1 MDQHEVGSI
10 FESRKA
16 LSDAGIHGPPM
27 HGIWGRQKE
36 GACSIVMSGGYEDDI
51 DELDYILYT
60 GHGGQDIP
68 GGKQIK
74 DQEFIEGNQALK
86 LSFEN
91 NLPIRVTRGSQ
102 IKNGPPD
109 GYRYDGVYYINHV
122 ERVIGKSGYFVCRFH
137 LQSEKSIESLESHL
151 ARNLKPNYE
160 RTTRT
165 KSFVN
170 RVDRNPLLPE
180 KIKELYEYCCQVC
193 DKRLEKPSGA
203 IAVGAHI
210 RALGRPHDGPDDISN
225 LICLCPNHHAQFD
238 AFAFYV
244 DANTLE
250 IKGLKGFEGKNSRFR
265 KNTKS
270 IVIFFHIML
279 NYMKKREN
287 YDGLCN
293 TIRHC

>member
-1 MDQHEVGSI
+1 MTNFKFGHLDQHKVGVI

-16 LSDAGIHGPPM
+16 LNDAGIHGPLM

-51 DELDYILYT
+51 DELDYVLYT
-60 GHGGQDIP
+60 GHGGQDVP

-86 LSFEN
+86 LNFEN
-91 NLPIRVTRGSQ
+91 NLPIRVTRGFQ
-102 IKNGPPD
+102 IENGPPN
-109 GYRYDGVYYINHV
+109 GYRYDGLYYINHI
-122 ERVIGKSGYFVCRFH
+122 ERVIGKSGYLVCRFH
-137 LQSEKSIESLESHL
+137 LQSEKSIENLETELGS
-151 ARNLKPNYE
+151 NLKPNYE

-165 KSFVN
+165 KSFVD

-180 KIKELYEYCCQVC
+180 KIKELYEYRCQVC
-193 DKRLEKPSGA
+193 DKLLEKPSGA

-244 DANTLE
+244 DSINLQ
-250 IKGLKGFEGKNSRFR
+250 IKGLEGFEGKKLTLSKKHKIN
-265 KNTKS
+265 ND
-270 IVIFFHIML
+270 FFVYHAQL
-279 NYMKKREN
+279 YEKARA
-287 YDGLCN
+287 L
-293 TIRHC
+293 